1 MSKYLYTM
9 TNRQKANAVVGMKI
23 LKNGSLEFVKGSPFP
38 TGGKGS
44 RSAESQN
51 AVWIDRDLLCAT
63 DVGSNSFAIFRRNP
77 DGTLTRLNDK
87 SIASHGTSP
96 ASACISDGILY
107 VLNQGNRASSGK
119 VQPNIGI
126 FAVEGESVR
135 YLPQNSVGLRGA
147 ESPRQVIV
155 NRQGTLLAVPSMG
168 ARGSLL
174 HCYKINRRAASGS
187 GLLTELRD
195 SPFAII
201 DGDFGFGSAWKS
213 DGKTLFMTNA
223 VGKASVV
230 RLTIDAASGKIAE
243 DARAE
248 AAGTAC
254 WAALGRDEKRLYVTN
269 AESVLVFDVSGNRL
283 AQVQSVDVA
292 DIPNPVVHDPIL
304 GPDGKFLYVIEQ
316 RKRRILVYS
325 IAKDGRVA
333 LRSELTI
340 GAPSFPLGLAV
351 G

>member
-1 MSKYLYTM
+1 MSNYLYAM

-23 LKNGSLEFVKGSPFP
+23 LKNGSLQFVKGSPFP
-38 TGGKGS
+38 TGGKGA

-51 AVWIDRDLLCAT
+51 AVWIDQALLCAA

-87 SIASHGTSP
+87 SVPSHGTGPS
-96 ASACISDGILY
+96 SVCISGGILY
-107 VLNQGNRASSGK
+107 VLNKGNPTSGGK
-119 VQPNIGI
+119 APPYIAV
-126 FAVEGESVR
+126 FAVEGERVR
-135 YLPQNSVGLRGA
+135 YLPRSSVKLRGE

-168 ARGSLL
+168 AQGSLL
-174 HCYKINRRAASGS
+174 HCYRINRRAASES

-195 SPFAII
+195 SPFAIA

-213 DGKTLFMTNA
+213 DGKTFFMTNA

-243 DARAE
+243 DARAA

-254 WAALGRDEKRLYVTN
+254 WAALGRGEEKLYVTN
-269 AESVLVFDVSGNRL
+269 AESVLVFDVSGNGL
-283 AQVQSVDVA
+283 GQVQSVDVA
-292 DIPNPVVHDPIL
+292 DIPNSVLHDLIL
-304 GPDGKFLYVIEQ
+304 GPDGKFLYAIEQ

-325 IAKDGRVA
+325 IAKDGRVT
-333 LRSELTI
+333 LRGERVI
-340 GAPSFPLGLAV
+340 DAPSFPLGLAV